1 MRSLAI
7 LLSAIALAALSACTS
22 SSTELDTLHDGI
34 AADFE
39 TVTQLSPEAFQAMD
53 PKNTLVLDLR
63 APAEYAVS
71 RIPGAIWV
79 SPDADAQSALIQI
92 GDVKDKDIIVYCS
105 VGVRSSIFAQRAQED
120 LLKMGAVSVAN
131 LEHGIFG
138 WHNDQRALVDA
149 NGTTDVVH
157 PYDAKWGR
165 YVKRSE
171 KTQYTPVPK
180 N

>member
-1 MRSLAI
+1 MRSLALFI
-7 LLSAIALAALSACTS
+7 STISLAVLSACTS
-22 SSTELDTLHDGI
+22 SSTNLETLHAGI
-34 AADFE
+34 AEDFE
-39 TVTQLSPEAFQAMD
+39 TVVQLSPETFQTLD

-63 APAEYAVS
+63 APEEYAVS

-92 GDVKDKDIIVYCS
+92 GDVTDKNIIVYCS
-105 VGVRSSIFAQRAQED
+105 VGVRSSIFAQRAQDD

-131 LEHGIFG
+131 LEQGIFG

-149 NGTTDVVH
+149 NGTTDAVH

-165 YVKRSE
+165 YVRRSD
-171 KTQYTPVPK
+171 QARYTPTPI